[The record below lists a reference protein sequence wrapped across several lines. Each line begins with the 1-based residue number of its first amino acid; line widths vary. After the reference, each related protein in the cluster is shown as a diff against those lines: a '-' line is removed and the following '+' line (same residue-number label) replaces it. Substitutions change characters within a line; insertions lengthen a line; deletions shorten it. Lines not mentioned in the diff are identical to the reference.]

1 MSRSIRARVVSD
13 LLKLWPKQ
21 SAAETELKIAE
32 ALRRGEKPC
41 PPPLSLK
48 TRHEDLP
55 HGRVFY
61 ANENPN
67 APYTVMYLHGGAYFH
82 DFILPHWFFLEKLIR
97 ETGAELIAPAYRLLP
112 FATWEEAFSLLV
124 PLYRDYAAAHPG
136 RKIILMGESAGGGL
150 SLALAECFLSEGIR
164 PPDELILMS
173 PWVDLAMENEA
184 IPRYEAA
191 DPLLSVPSLRICARH
206 WAGSLDLRD
215 WRVSPVYGSL
225 KGIRRVTVFVGTSE
239 VFYPDITG
247 FFSLLPPDPSNEL
260 IVGKEMNHAYPLFP
274 IAEAKPALEKRVRII
289 QRDEKGT
296 IRSGS

>member
-97 ETGAELIAPAYRLLP
+97 ETGAELI
-112 FATWEEAFSLLV
+112 
-124 PLYRDYAAAHPG
+124 
-136 RKIILMGESAGGGL
+136 
-150 SLALAECFLSEGIR
+150 
-164 PPDELILMS
+164 
-173 PWVDLAMENEA
+173 
-184 IPRYEAA
+184 PREAA
-191 DPLLSVPSLRICARH
+191 CPLRWRNASFRR
-206 WAGSLDLRD
+206 GS
-215 WRVSPVYGSL
+215 G
-225 KGIRRVTVFVGTSE
+225 RR
-239 VFYPDITG
+239 
-247 FFSLLPPDPSNEL
+247 
-260 IVGKEMNHAYPLFP
+260 MN
-274 IAEAKPALEKRVRII
+274 
-289 QRDEKGT
+289 
-296 IRSGS
+296 